1 MIVPATEET
10 GDLRAALASGRHLL
24 ASDPTAAAEQAR
36 EILRITPM
44 QRDALRLLG
53 TALRRLGRTSE
64 AEQAELDTIRAAAND
79 PTLAAAAKALA
90 HGRVAEAEHLL
101 RPHLRRVPDDAA
113 ALVML
118 ADIGA
123 RMGVFAEAETL
134 LRKALALAPAF
145 PETRLALSNVL
156 FHQNRPDEAL
166 AVLDELLG
174 REPTHVAAIVAK
186 ATLLGQIGDYERAVA
201 TYAAA
206 LPGIDDPD
214 LWLGYGN
221 VLKTVG
227 RLADSIAAYRR
238 ALAHRPDLGE
248 AWWSLANLK
257 TVRLDETETA
267 SLEAMLDA
275 GIASDDNRL
284 HIHFALGKALEDQGR
299 YEASFRHYS
308 EGNRIRRKSL
318 NYDADVTSD
327 AVERM
332 RALFTPK
339 FLSARRGQGCGE
351 ADPIFIVGM
360 PRAGSTLIEQIL
372 SSHSRVEG
380 TSELPYIPAL
390 IQRLLAERWQHA
402 DAAYP
407 ELMARLDADALR
419 ALGEAYLRA
428 ARAHRKTDRRFFIDK
443 LPNNWMHVGF
453 IHLILPNARIIDARR
468 HPLACCFSSFKQ
480 HFARGQ
486 GFTYA
491 LDDLGRYYR
500 DYARLLAHF
509 DALVPGRV
517 HCVLHEDMVEA
528 PEKQIRRLL
537 AHLELPFEEACL
549 RFHEN
554 ERAVRT
560 ASSEQVRRP
569 INRDGLDRW
578 RAYEPWLGPLKDA
591 LGPVADL
598 YPAVPAD

>member
-1 MIVPATEET
+1 M
-10 GDLRAALASGRHLL
+10 
-24 ASDPTAAAEQAR
+24 
-36 EILRITPM
+36 
-44 QRDALRLLG
+44 
-53 TALRRLGRTSE
+53 
-64 AEQAELDTIRAAAND
+64 
-79 PTLAAAAKALA
+79 
-90 HGRVAEAEHLL
+90 
-101 RPHLRRVPDDAA
+101 PDDAA
-113 ALVML
+113 ALMML
-118 ADIGA
+118 ADIAA
-123 RMGVFAEAETL
+123 RMGVFAEAKAL
-134 LRKALALAPAF
+134 LGKALALAPTF
-145 PETRLALSNVL
+145 PEARLALSNVL

-166 AVLDELLG
+166 AMLDELLG
-174 REPTHVAAIVAK
+174 REPTHVAAIAAK
-186 ATLLGQIGDYERAVA
+186 AALLGQIGDYELAVA
-201 TYAAA
+201 TYEAV
-206 LPGIDDPD
+206 LPGVDDPD

-257 TVRLDETETA
+257 TVRLDEVETA

-275 GIASDDNRL
+275 GVAGDDNRL
-284 HIHFALGKALEDQGR
+284 HIHFTLGKALEDQGK
-299 YEASFRHYS
+299 YEGSFYHYS
-308 EGNRIRRKSL
+308 EGNRIRRGSL
-318 NYDADVTSD
+318 GYDPAATSD
-327 AVERM
+327 TVERM
-332 RALFTPK
+332 RALFTPE
-339 FLSARRGQGCGE
+339 FLSARAKQGCGE
-351 ADPIFIVGM
+351 PDPIFIVGM

-372 SSHSRVEG
+372 SSHSRIEG
-380 TSELPYIPAL
+380 TSELPYVPAL

-402 DAAYP
+402 EAPYP
-407 ELMARLDADALR
+407 ELLARLDADALR
-419 ALGEAYLRA
+419 ALGEDYLRA

-453 IHLILPNARIIDARR
+453 IHLILPHARIIDARR
-468 HPLACCFSSFKQ
+468 HPLACCFSNFKQ

-486 GFTYA
+486 GFTYS

-509 DALVPGRV
+509 DALLPGRV
-517 HCVLHEDMVEA
+517 HRVLHEDMVEA
-528 PEKQIRRLL
+528 PEKEIRRLL
-537 AHLELPFEEACL
+537 AHLGLPFEETCL
-549 RFHEN
+549 RFYEN